1 MRRLVLGSV
10 LLPLVFAAPALAVPP
25 TTEVTAVELGD
36 FASVNTELCEFPI
49 MFDESGSFKVKTFYD
64 AEGNPVRTILTNFND
79 RYTATATANG
89 KTLSTNYPLAV
100 ITYGEDLRLE
110 LGLRNAYTVPGAGVV
125 LLDAG
130 RVVIDLATGDVIF
143 EAGQHQFLE
152 GDADAFCNYFADP

>member
-1 MRRLVLGSV
+1 MRRLMLSSV

-25 TTEVTAVELGD
+25 TTEVTVVELGD
-36 FASVNTELCEFPI
+36 FASVNTELCGFPI
-49 MFDESGSFKVKTFYD
+49 RFDESGSFKVKTFYD
-64 AEGNPVRTILTNFND
+64 AEGNPERTVLTNFND

-110 LGLRNAYTVPGAGVV
+110 LGLRNAYRVPGAGVV

-130 RVVIDLATGDVIF
+130 RVVINLATEDVVF

-152 GDADAFCNYFADP
+152 GDADAFCNYFAVP